1 MTSNKLVLGLAAAAL
16 LGLASCSSEP
26 SDWRPDNK
34 VSNDLVAPGTR
45 ESYDFDQATDA
56 PSQHKGGAIET
67 PISSHMD
74 VEQTLDPAKGAPDR
88 MTAEHG
94 QTTEAAKVEGSKM
107 GEEGTP
113 AETDTHHDLNE
124 NGGGPQKN

>member
-1 MTSNKLVLGLAAAAL
+1 MTSNKLVSGLAAVAL
-16 LGLASCSSEP
+16 LALASCSSEP
-26 SDWRPDNK
+26 SDWRPDKK
-34 VSNDLVAPGTR
+34 VSMDMVAPGTR

-88 MTAEHG
+88 AKANQG
-94 QTTEAAKVEGSKM
+94 QTPDAVQAEGSKA
-107 GEEGTP
+107 GEEGTAAP
-113 AETDTHHDLNE
+113 TDTQHDLNNKE
-124 NGGGPQKN
+124 GVQKQN